1 MESQFILVIG
11 VVAAVIAATFILKA
25 MMANILKISGLLI
38 VGFLSLREH
47 IGAIGFDW
55 LLPYQMVIIVAAAA
69 VGWVV
74 SLVLN
79 LLVFRE
85 SGFGKNF
92 FSPIIAVACTYIA
105 AIAINI
111 AWA

>member
-25 MMANILKISGLLI
+25 MMANILKIAGLLV
-38 VGFLSLREH
+38 VGFLSLREAV
-47 IGAIGFDW
+47 GAIGFDW
-55 LLPYQMVIIVAAAA
+55 ILPYQMVIVVAAAF

-74 SLVLN
+74 SLGLN
-79 LLVFRE
+79 LVIFRE
-85 SGFGKNF
+85 NGFGRAF
-92 FSPIIAVACTYIA
+92 FSPIIAVACTYVA